1 VRALSLVFDILV
13 FSCRAM
19 LLAALFEHQFLFL
32 WMSFALAGIIPQLLF
47 LRRFEAPSFFP
58 AKVVAETKVCPV
70 CQRAISTDAKICR
83 FCLTPMDEQLEST
96 EHAAL
101 AKDKEEMELAQ
112 TRRWQAATN
121 VD

>member
-1 VRALSLVFDILV
+1 
-13 FSCRAM
+13 
-19 LLAALFEHQFLFL
+19 
-32 WMSFALAGIIPQLLF
+32 
-47 LRRFEAPSFFP
+47 
-58 AKVVAETKVCPV
+58 
-70 CQRAISTDAKICR
+70 
-83 FCLTPMDEQLEST
+83 MDEQLEST